1 MEKEAKMTLN
11 DMRILIVADD
21 ADGMAALTASLMTRL
36 DADVTM
42 IGSIEEA
49 KGIIASS
56 AFDIILAAG
65 ELPDGS
71 GLSLLSDDLNHDMPL
86 LLLDTRLDTHRV
98 LSALRCG
105 AIDVLIPPFDVE
117 YILDV
122 IQRSVMERRDR
133 RRREIRTARLRRLS
147 ARLIRDRRELRQRVD
162 LICNDLVRAYHR
174 LAEKVVGAENSEFVG
189 ERPHPLDS

>member
-21 ADGMAALTASLMTRL
+21 ADGMAALTTSMMTRL

-86 LLLDTRLDTHRV
+86 LLLDTRLDGHRV

-122 IQRSVMERRDR
+122 IRRSVMERRDR

-162 LICNDLVRAYHR
+162 LICRDLVRAYHR
-174 LAEKVVGAENSEFVG
+174 LAERVVTAENSEFVG
-189 ERPHPLDS
+189 ERPHRLDP